1 MEAVSVSNELVYQYQ
16 IPGRN
21 STDVLEAD
29 RERLR
34 LLQQPVMLNHQLM
47 QLYTEM
53 EAEQRNGIDLAL
65 DDSENSISSRDT
77 DETNHRRRELRRR
90 SNDFRRTML
99 YEENA
104 PFPHPESSSTDG

>member
-1 MEAVSVSNELVYQYQ
+1 MEAVSVSNELVYKYQ

-21 STDVLEAD
+21 TTDVLEAD

-34 LLQQPVMLNHQLM
+34 ALQQPSMLNHQLM

-53 EAEQRNGIDLAL
+53 EAEQRSGAELTL
-65 DDSENSISSRDT
+65 EDSESTTSSITEDT
-77 DETNHRRRELRRR
+77 NNRRRELRRR
-90 SNDFRRTML
+90 SAEFRRTML

-104 PFPHPESSSTDG
+104 PFPQPENPPTDG